1 MSSAA
6 SRLRSH
12 RAELGWTQGELA
24 QKLSVSRSAVAQWEN
39 DEGSLPSTASFMKL
53 AVVLGCSFEWLAT
66 GQGTRESGTAAPE
79 DSAAAAVDL
88 RYFARSDAE
97 EQMISAFRVLVE
109 SDQKL
114 VGSLLSSMQDKT
126 RMARRRDY

>member
-1 MSSAA
+1 MISAA

-12 RAELGWTQGELA
+12 RAGLGWTQGELA
-24 QKLSVSRSAVAQWEN
+24 KKLGVSRSAVAQWEN
-39 DEGSLPSTASFMKL
+39 EEGSLPSTASYMKL

-66 GQGTRESGTAAPE
+66 GQGARESGAAAPE

-97 EQMISAFRVLVE
+97 ERVISAFRALEE
-109 SDQKL
+109 SDQKT
-114 VGSLLSSMQDKT
+114 VASLLSSLEDKT
-126 RMARRRDY
+126 RMARRREH